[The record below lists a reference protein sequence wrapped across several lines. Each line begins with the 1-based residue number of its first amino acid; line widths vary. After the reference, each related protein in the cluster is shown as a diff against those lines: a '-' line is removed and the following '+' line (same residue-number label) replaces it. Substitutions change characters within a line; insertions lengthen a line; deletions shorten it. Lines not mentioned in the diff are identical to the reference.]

1 MTLKMILLLCAMLV
15 VFAAAAYAAPSEA
28 DLPTVPH
35 VDLQRYLGR
44 WYEIARYPNRFEK
57 QCDRDV
63 TATYSL
69 RPDGRINVLNACV
82 KADGTP
88 YEATGWAKVAD
99 TATNAKLRV
108 TFFWPF
114 FGNYWVLELGQ
125 NYEYAVIGE
134 PGRGYLWILSRTPQM
149 SPEQYASITSRLA
162 ARGYDANRVLRV
174 KQTAR

>member
-1 MTLKMILLLCAMLV
+1 MSLKRILLLCAVL
-15 VFAAAAYAAPSEA
+15 AAAAATAYASPAVS
-28 DLPTVPH
+28 DLPTVAH

-88 YEATGWAKVAD
+88 YNATGWAKVVD
-99 TATNAKLRV
+99 TATNAKLKV

-125 NYEYAVIGE
+125 NYDYAVIGE
-134 PGRGYLWILSRTPQM
+134 PSRGYLWILSRSPQM
-149 SPEQYASITSRLA
+149 SPEQYASIISRLA
-162 ARGYDANRVLRV
+162 ARGYDAGKLLRV
-174 KQTAR
+174 KQTTH

>member
-1 MTLKMILLLCAMLV
+1 MSLKRILLLCTVLV
-15 VFAAAAYAAPSEA
+15 AAAATAFASPVVS
-28 DLPTVPH
+28 DLPTVAH

-44 WYEIARYPNRFEK
+44 WYEIARYPNRFER

-63 TATYSL
+63 TATYSM

-88 YEATGWAKVAD
+88 YNATGWAKVVD
-99 TATNAKLRV
+99 TATNAKLKV

-125 NYEYAVIGE
+125 NYDYAVIGE
-134 PGRGYLWILSRTPQM
+134 PSRGYLWILSRSPQM
-149 SPEQYASITSRLA
+149 SPEQYASIISRLA
-162 ARGYDANRVLRV
+162 ARGYDAGKLLRV
-174 KQTAR
+174 KQTTH